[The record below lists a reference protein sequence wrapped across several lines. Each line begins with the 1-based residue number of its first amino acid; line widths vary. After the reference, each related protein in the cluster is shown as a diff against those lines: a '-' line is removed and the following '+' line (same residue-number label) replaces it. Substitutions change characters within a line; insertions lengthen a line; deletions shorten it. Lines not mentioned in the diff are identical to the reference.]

1 MSVQS
6 VYDVKISSVNGD
18 EDFLSQFRGK
28 VTLFINVTGHCGNA
42 PQFDTVQKLYDKYK
56 DRGFQ
61 VIAIPTNDYCG
72 PGVTYGIYEDGIC
85 DGGMAKEYAEKEWN
99 VNYPFT
105 ELVVSRED
113 RDGED
118 KKDRIVHDIY
128 RFLNPGGEE
137 SPINGNFEK
146 FLVDKT
152 GHVALRLAN
161 GVLLNFAYEDGYCR
175 APEIE
180 FEKLCSAIETL
191 LDSPEDVAVEIG
203 KEYFE

>member
-1 MSVQS
+1 MSTKS
-6 VYDVKISSVNGD
+6 VYEININSVDG
-18 EDFLSQFRGK
+18 EDNFLSQFMGK

-42 PQFDTVQKLYDKYK
+42 PQFDIVQKLYDKYN

-85 DGGMAKEYAEKEWN
+85 DGNMAREYATKEWG
-99 VNYPFT
+99 VTYPFT

-118 KKDRIVHDIY
+118 PKGRSVHDIY
-128 RFLNPGGEE
+128 KFLNPGGEE

-161 GVLLNFAYEDGYCR
+161 GVLLDFAYKDGYCR
-175 APEIE
+175 PPEVE
-180 FEKLCSAIETL
+180 FEKLCSAIEFL
-191 LDSPEDVAVEIG
+191 LDSPDGVEVEIG